1 MKGAPRRGKTLWYI
15 VGIVI
20 VYVYVCVC
28 VCLCMNIY
36 TYYECVCT
44 CVCVCVYVHRV
55 DALSVVTS
63 LPARADSRVVECRWV
78 KAIDAPVGITA
89 IAIQTRAPRDAFV
102 GQ

>member
-1 MKGAPRRGKTLWYI
+1 MCMCMFMYEYI
-15 VGIVI
+15 YIRI
-20 VYVYVCVC
+20 MNVYVR
-28 VCLCMNIY
+28 
-36 TYYECVCT
+36 
-44 CVCVCVYVHRV
+44 VYVHRV